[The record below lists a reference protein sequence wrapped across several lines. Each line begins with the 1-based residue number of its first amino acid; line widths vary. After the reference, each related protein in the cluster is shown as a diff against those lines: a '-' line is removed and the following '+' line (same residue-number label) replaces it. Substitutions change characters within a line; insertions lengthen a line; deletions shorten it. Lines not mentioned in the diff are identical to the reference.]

1 MAKDTGFL
9 ACPSRVFHTE
19 TEPEYM
25 EVRMILGTITINT
38 CYGRATLPV
47 EVLGKGPRPATAWV
61 QALDG
66 LEPFTK
72 FSHGGPFQ
80 SSTEVFQLAA
90 IHDIHVQVEP
100 DQEEEVYALE
110 LVNLQAVGG
119 QR

>member
-1 MAKDTGFL
+1 MAKDTGLL
-9 ACPSRVFHTE
+9 ACPSRVFHTDI
-19 TEPEYM
+19 EPEYM
-25 EVRMILGTITINT
+25 EVQMILGTITIST
-38 CYGRATLPV
+38 CYGQATLPV

-80 SSTEVFQLAA
+80 SSTEVFHLAS

-100 DQEEEVYALE
+100 GPEEQPYALE
-110 LVNLQAVGG
+110 TVMLDEVGG
-119 QR
+119 RR

>member
-1 MAKDTGFL
+1 
-9 ACPSRVFHTE
+9 
-19 TEPEYM
+19 
-25 EVRMILGTITINT
+25 MILGTITIST

-61 QALDG
+61 QALNG
-66 LEPFTK
+66 LEPFTR

-80 SSTEVFQLAA
+80 SSTEVFQLAS

-100 DQEEEVYALE
+100 DQEEGAYTLE

>member
-1 MAKDTGFL
+1 
-9 ACPSRVFHTE
+9 
-19 TEPEYM
+19 
-25 EVRMILGTITINT
+25 MILGTITINT

-90 IHDIHVQVEP
+90 IRDIHVQVEP
-100 DQEEEVYALE
+100 GQEEQPYALE
-110 LVNLQAVGG
+110 LFMLQAVGG
-119 QR
+119 RR